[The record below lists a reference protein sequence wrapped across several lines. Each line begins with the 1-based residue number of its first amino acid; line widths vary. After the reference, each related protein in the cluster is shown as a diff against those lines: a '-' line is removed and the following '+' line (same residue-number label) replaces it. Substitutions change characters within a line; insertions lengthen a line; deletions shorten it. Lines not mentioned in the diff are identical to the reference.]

1 MASKEKTF
9 YDYIVVGAGTA
20 GCIVATRL
28 TEDASI
34 SVLLLEAGSNNVN
47 DYRVRSPGHVINTR
61 GSEIDWSYKTV
72 PQKYAL
78 KGYKDN
84 VCVWPRGKVLGGSS
98 SINGMSW
105 VRGHYTDYD
114 SWAKQGCTGWDWESV
129 EGYFQKSENF
139 MIEKPIKASTRCAID
154 ITTHPFHRTESSQAF
169 VKAGVELGHAEVD
182 INSGQNIGFGAFP
195 AAIDFNGERSS
206 TATGYLHKVIGRH
219 NLKVLTEVH
228 VTKITFE
235 SNAATGVVVRQ
246 SGEQRVYTARKEVI
260 LCGGA
265 VNTPQL
271 LMLSGVGPKEHL
283 EDIGIECIADLP
295 VGKNLQDHLQLQL
308 KADVKPGSDVY
319 TCEKIKTD
327 TNTSEV
333 TAFIRS
339 PLEITN
345 EWPDYQ
351 ITARP
356 MFYLFGLMA
365 PKLFPIRDP
374 RFRPFMG
381 FDRAIGDVV
390 GREGYTYQ
398 VIGLHPRSTG
408 EILLKDADPM
418 SYPIID
424 PRYLEDKRDVDVMV
438 EGIRLARKIAETEAM
453 RPFEM
458 KFVDLNMPGNI
469 HSEWSDENLAD
480 VVRHFAWT
488 IFHPIG
494 TCKMGGCNDRT
505 AVVSP
510 DLRVRGLRNLRVV
523 DASIMP
529 HLTSGNTVA
538 PTIMIG
544 EKGADMIK
552 RIYM

>member
-339 PLEITN
+339 PLE
-345 EWPDYQ
+345 
-351 ITARP
+351 
-356 MFYLFGLMA
+356 
-365 PKLFPIRDP
+365 
-374 RFRPFMG
+374 
-381 FDRAIGDVV
+381 
-390 GREGYTYQ
+390 
-398 VIGLHPRSTG
+398 
-408 EILLKDADPM
+408 
-418 SYPIID
+418 
-424 PRYLEDKRDVDVMV
+424 
-438 EGIRLARKIAETEAM
+438 GIRLARKIAETEAM